1 MHNWLL
7 GQYIAMRQAKGWN
20 KYAEQ
25 KYNENGLTKLG
36 HQKKTKNMKIRAIV
50 KYDKKKRKQENKLF

>member
-36 HQKKTKNMKIRAIV
+36 HLKNKKIWKLGQLQSMTKKT
-50 KYDKKKRKQENKLF
+50 